1 MISRLPRKDERVFKV
16 PFDTAGK
23 VPDHTRVNKKRRL
36 GRYLHITGTTQTL
49 EIKILCRTFQA
60 EVQVF
65 TGSFSDL
72 HIVSKGNVGW
82 GFLY

>member
-1 MISRLPRKDERVFKV
+1 M
-16 PFDTAGK
+16 
-23 VPDHTRVNKKRRL
+23 
-36 GRYLHITGTTQTL
+36 GTTQMF
-49 EIKILCRTFQA
+49 EIKILCHTFQA

-72 HIVSKGNVGW
+72 HIFSKENVGW